1 MDVFLIVLGLICV
14 IVGLLGCLLP
24 VLPGVTLSYVGLLLL
39 HFSDRVQFTAQQ
51 LIVWLVIVVIIQ
63 VLDYIVPM
71 LGSKY
76 SGGTRWGTWGCFIGT
91 IAGLFFLPWGII
103 AGPFI
108 GAVGGELLGGKN
120 TGQALKSGFG
130 SLMGFLFGTVAKCAV
145 CAYFAWKAFG
155 AVFADKF

>member
-1 MDVFLIVLGLICV
+1 
-14 IVGLLGCLLP
+14 
-24 VLPGVTLSYVGLLLL
+24 
-39 HFSDRVQFTAQQ
+39 
-51 LIVWLVIVVIIQ
+51 
-63 VLDYIVPM
+63 
-71 LGSKY
+71 
-76 SGGTRWGTWGCFIGT
+76 